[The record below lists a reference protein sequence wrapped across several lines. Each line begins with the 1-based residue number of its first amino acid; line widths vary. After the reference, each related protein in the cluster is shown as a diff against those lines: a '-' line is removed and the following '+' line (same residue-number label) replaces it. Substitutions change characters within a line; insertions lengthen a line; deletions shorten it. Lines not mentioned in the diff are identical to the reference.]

1 MELELRARSR
11 ARDIRNE
18 LGLGDSPIKDIF
30 GLIES
35 LDILLFKKPFD
46 SKSLSALFLKNSEN
60 YIIVI
65 NSNKTLG
72 HQIYSAAHE

>member
-30 GLIES
+30 WV
-35 LDILLFKKPFD
+35 D
-46 SKSLSALFLKNSEN
+46 
-60 YIIVI
+60 
-65 NSNKTLG
+65 
-72 HQIYSAAHE
+72 